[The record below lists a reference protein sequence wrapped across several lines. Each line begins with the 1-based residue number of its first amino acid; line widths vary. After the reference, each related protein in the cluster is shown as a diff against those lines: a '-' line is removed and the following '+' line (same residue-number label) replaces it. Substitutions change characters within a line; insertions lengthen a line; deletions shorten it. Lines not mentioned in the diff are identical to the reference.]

1 MQFQVLLLLVQFLQ
15 LVRKALI
22 YQKYLDL
29 LRKKSINLVLVAQ
42 DLKNENLS
50 PYLEPI
56 IGNLSDIEFKSS

>member
-1 MQFQVLLLLVQFLQ
+1 
-15 LVRKALI
+15 
-22 YQKYLDL
+22 LDL
-29 LRKKSINLVLVAQ
+29 LRKKSINVVLVAL